1 MLQNER
7 TAAQAQLGAP
17 GPPLLSAAL
26 CLLVFLAHNK
36 RSNNSFHLA
45 HQSGVRLMLPCRK
58 MFWEFSKH
66 NKTLNA
72 GVPPKTTQRRTTR
85 TPSIGWPDDLCFR
98 WFPKMFFWFVLF
110 CFFNSSSVVQITEV
124 WTFCFLRKSTKCG
137 LGFPL
142 WCCA

>member
-7 TAAQAQLGAP
+7 PAAQAQLGAT

-36 RSNNSFHLA
+36 QSNNSFHLP
-45 HQSGVRLMLPCRK
+45 HQSGMRLMLPYCQ
-58 MFWEFSKH
+58 MFSEFSKH

-72 GVPPKTTQRRTTR
+72 GIPPKTTQRRTTR
-85 TPSIGWPDDLCFR
+85 TLSIGWPDDLCFR
-98 WFPKMFFWFVLF
+98 WLSKMFLLFLF

-124 WTFCFLRKSTKCG
+124 WTFFFLSKSTKCV